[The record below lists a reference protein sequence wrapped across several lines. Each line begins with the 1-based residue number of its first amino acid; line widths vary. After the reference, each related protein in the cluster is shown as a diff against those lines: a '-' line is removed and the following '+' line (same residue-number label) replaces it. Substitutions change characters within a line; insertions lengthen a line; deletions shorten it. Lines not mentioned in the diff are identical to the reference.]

1 MLEGAS
7 EIGKGGDGVQGE
19 TGERKRQ
26 PCKSFKSMKE
36 L

>member
-1 MLEGAS
+1 MPEGAS

-19 TGERKRQ
+19 TRERRRQ
-26 PCKSFKSMKE
+26 PCTSFKSMKE